1 MITAD
6 FTSFCFRFLELFK
19 EKSPYKT
26 GNLRLNAIRF
36 EYVDAKTFKVYIN
49 DVIAPYVYY
58 TNEKWVSPRWNGRQ
72 NPNEGWVERAIEETL
87 EELAREYKG
96 KVTSNG

>member
-1 MITAD
+1 M
-6 FTSFCFRFLELFK
+6 ELYRA
-19 EKSPYKT
+19 KSPYRT

-36 EYVDAKTFKVYIN
+36 EMVDNTTCKIYID

-58 TNEKWVSPRWNGRQ
+58 TNEKWESPRWNGKQ

-87 EELAREYKG
+87 EQMSREYRG
-96 KVTSNG
+96 KVTAE

>member
-1 MITAD
+1 M
-6 FTSFCFRFLELFK
+6 ELYRA
-19 EKSPYKT
+19 KSPYKT

-36 EYVDAKTFKVYIN
+36 EMVGYNTCKIYID

-87 EELAREYKG
+87 EQISREYKG
-96 KVTSNG
+96 RADEK